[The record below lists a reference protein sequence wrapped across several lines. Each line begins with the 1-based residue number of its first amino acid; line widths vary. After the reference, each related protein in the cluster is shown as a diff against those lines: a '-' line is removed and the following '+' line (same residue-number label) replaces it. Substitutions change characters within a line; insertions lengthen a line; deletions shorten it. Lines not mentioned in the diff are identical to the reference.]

1 MRACMRWTGE
11 ELGELPLTAG
21 PQSRWL
27 IEVGPQEREGFVAV
41 RKRWYLAAMIGL
53 PQITLTAHLLWVWPR
68 PHGTSVLAQVGP
80 YLLSL
85 ATGLPFVWLLS
96 RGPGRAWFVLAYLVG
111 GFVVLW
117 IYAAAVLCGVRGV
130 CL

>member
-1 MRACMRWTGE
+1 MT
-11 ELGELPLTAG
+11 
-21 PQSRWL
+21 
-27 IEVGPQEREGFVAV
+27 V
-41 RKRWYLAAMIGL
+41 RKRWYLAAMIVL
-53 PQITLTAHLLWVWPR
+53 PLIAITAYLLWVWPR

-96 RGPGRAWFVLAYLVG
+96 RGAGRAWFLLALLVG
-111 GFVVLW
+111 GFVLLG
-117 IYAAAVLCGVRGV
+117 IYAVAVLCGVRGV